1 MPAAVAVPAIISVA
15 GMAASAIGQR
25 RQQNAQKKA
34 DAAKQAKV
42 QGVMD
47 ANYNDEMAWRN
58 SSPFQQMLNASMG
71 PQTTTSNSSSWENSE
86 SDQVHSMDFG
96 PEGNEAASGVL
107 LAAKNAPWEVNNL
120 LAEQQAFMDRTL
132 SGQQRTQDAAIG
144 NAAAARGV
152 DARLMKAVGG
162 DPKINA
168 ARLDQGLQL
177 KQQAY
182 NNKQQAQGNIAN
194 VLKGLFQVDKTNTK
208 SKSRGGSSGTQTGP
222 ANYAAWAGLAAP
234 PKREVAV

>member
-25 RQQNAQKKA
+25 KQQNAQKKA

-47 ANYNDEMAWRN
+47 ANYKDQMDWRN
-58 SSPFQQMLNASMG
+58 SSPFQQMLAQSMG
-71 PQTTTSNSSSWENSE
+71 PQTTTSSNWSNDE
-86 SDQVHSMDFG
+86 SDSARSMDFG
-96 PEGNEAASGVL
+96 PEGNAAASGVL
-107 LAAKNAPWEVNNL
+107 QAATNAPWEVNNL

-132 SGQQRTQDAAIG
+132 SGQQRTQNTTIK
-144 NAAAARGV
+144 NAAAKRGV
-152 DARLMKAVGG
+152 DPGLMTLGA
-162 DPKINA
+162 DQAINA
-168 ARLDQGLQL
+168 SRLDNGLNL

-194 VLKGLFQVDKTNTK
+194 VLKGLFQTDKTHTT
-208 SKSRGGSSGTQTGP
+208 SKSRGGGTSTGP
-222 ANYAAWAGLAAP
+222 ANYGAWASLAAP
-234 PKREVAV
+234 VNREVAV